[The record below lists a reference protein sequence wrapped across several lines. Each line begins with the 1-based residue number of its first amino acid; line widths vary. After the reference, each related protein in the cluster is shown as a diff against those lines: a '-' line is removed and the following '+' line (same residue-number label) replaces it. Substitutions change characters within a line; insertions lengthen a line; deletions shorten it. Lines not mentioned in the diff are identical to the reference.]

1 MADAPVMLGA
11 VLQTVVAVRPA
22 SVAVIDPIGAVCQR
36 IRQGLS
42 PAVSGGVHAVGR
54 RGGLDSDADLRI
66 AVLDPQRDWAF
77 VEQLCAAG
85 PTLVVAP
92 AVTTADALTA
102 IDLGAR
108 GCLDLTVS
116 SAALGAAIRGIIAG
130 EVAFS
135 RAALGV
141 WLRRQAGAQ
150 SGGANARLTP
160 RQRQI
165 VRLIARGASDKEIAG
180 TLGIATATAQ
190 KHVANLLARLGAP
203 NRAAAVA
210 LTTGLLQTLTT
221 RSR

>member
-1 MADAPVMLGA
+1 MLSSD
-11 VLQTVVAVRPA
+11 LHERVAVHAA
-22 SVAVIDPIGAVCQR
+22 SVAIIDPTGVVLQR
-36 IRQGLS
+36 IRHRLASDLS
-42 PAVSGGVHAVGR
+42 GDVRAVGR
-54 RGGLDSDADLRI
+54 RGGLESDADLRI
-66 AVLDPQRDWAF
+66 IVLDAQRDWGF

-92 AVTTADALTA
+92 DATTEDALVA
-102 IDLGAR
+102 IDLGTR
-108 GCLDLTVS
+108 GCLDARVS

-150 SGGANARLTP
+150 NGELSARLTP

-190 KHVANLLARLGAP
+190 KHVANLLSRLGAP

-210 LTTGLLQTLTT
+210 LTSGLLQVLTT
-221 RSR
+221 QNQ

>member
-1 MADAPVMLGA
+1 MNEQGAPLSQILFSGTDPMDAVF
-11 VLQTVVAVRPA
+11 
-22 SVAVIDPIGAVCQR
+22 QR
-36 IRQGLS
+36 IRQ
-42 PAVSGGVHAVGR
+42 AVPSDIDSGVCAVGR
-54 RGGLDSDADLRI
+54 RRGVDSDAELQVV
-66 AVLDPQRDWAF
+66 VLDPQRDWDF

-92 AVTTADALTA
+92 AVTTEDALVA

-108 GCLDLTVS
+108 GCLDATVS

-135 RAALGV
+135 RAALGA

-160 RQRQI
+160 RQRQ
-165 VRLIARGASDKEIAG
+165 VVALIARGAADKEIAG

-210 LTTGLLQTLTT
+210 LTTGLLQALTT
-221 RSR
+221 RSH